1 MKIET
6 ITADSTNKT
15 EAYRLLVMVHTM
27 AIQSIAGGS
36 DWAIKSTATYPDYV
50 STTVTNG
57 IVDVIAVTVNGR
69 HTYIMRQCE
78 EQSA

>member
-1 MKIET
+1 MHIET

-15 EAYRLLVMVHTM
+15 EAYRLLNMVHSM

-36 DWAIKSTATYPDYV
+36 EWAIKSTATYPEYV

-57 IVDVIAVTVNGR
+57 IVDVIAVTCNDH
-69 HTYIMRQCE
+69 HTYTMKQCE
-78 EQSA
+78 E

>member
-6 ITADSTNKT
+6 IIADSTNKT
-15 EAYRLLVMVHTM
+15 EAYRLLNMVHSM

-36 DWAIKSTATYPDYV
+36 EWAIKSTATYPEYV

-57 IVDVIAVTVNGR
+57 IVDVIAVTRNDH
-69 HTYIMRQCE
+69 HTYTMKQCE
-78 EQSA
+78 EQ